1 MPTSSAAQDSL
12 PLWKQRFF
20 TPFVVSAQP
29 ARANPARGLAITTQ
43 AGGQGQLF
51 AWNPATG
58 ALHQL
63 TDTAHGLWEGWIDP
77 LGRCIY
83 YHHDPDGSELGH
95 LVCVPFEGGA
105 VTDVTPDLPPYTL
118 RGVGFSGDGRWLAL
132 NPVSQAGFQLAVAPL
147 GDDGA
152 AGAPRIVFTS
162 AHEAWY
168 ALLSHD
174 GSRAA
179 MISTARAGGQRRYST
194 IVLDAGAGEI
204 IAELW
209 DGPEASVEAV
219 CFAPLPGDARL
230 LATTSRSGFVR
241 PLIWDTASG
250 ERVDFDLPDL
260 GGEVMAL
267 DWSPDGRFLLLCQID
282 RAEQHLFLLE
292 IASGRLQHIA
302 HASGTYYN
310 PFAGGSC
317 FGAAGELFAL
327 RENSTTPAHLVQ
339 LDPASGE
346 VVRVVLA
353 GGDALPGRAW
363 RSVHFPSSD
372 GTLVQGWLAT
382 PAGAGPFPTVV
393 EMHGGPHFATTDS
406 YSPLSQAWID
416 HGFAWL
422 SVNFRGSTTF
432 GRAFKE
438 QIWGDVGHW
447 EVEDVVAGRSWLL
460 EEGIARPDQVFLLGG
475 SYGGFLTL
483 LLLGKTPDLWAGG
496 MAIAAIAD
504 ETLSYADTNDA
515 LKAAIA
521 GWYGGTPDQVPDRYR
536 RASPLAYAEQVQAPV
551 LIFQG
556 QNDTRTPPRQMRV
569 YGDKMRSLG
578 KQIEIEW
585 YDAGH
590 GVGTQE
596 IVNFL
601 EKMLAF
607 AQRQL

>member
-1 MPTSSAAQDSL
+1 MPQATNTQTL

-20 TPFVVSAQP
+20 IPFVVSAQP
-29 ARANPARGLAITTQ
+29 ARANPMRGLAITTQ

-51 AWNPATG
+51 AWNPVTG
-58 ALHQL
+58 ALRQA
-63 TDTAHGLWEGWIDP
+63 TDTTHGIWEGWIDS
-77 LGRCIY
+77 LGRHIY
-83 YHHDPDGSELGH
+83 YHLDPDGSELGH
-95 LVCVPFEGGA
+95 LVRVPFDGGE
-105 VTDVTPDLPPYTL
+105 VEDVTPSLPPYTL

-132 NPVSQAGFQLAVAPL
+132 NPVSRAGFQLAIASL
-147 GDDGA
+147 ADDGA
-152 AGAPRIVFTS
+152 VGEPRIIFTS
-162 AHEAWY
+162 EHEAWY
-168 ALLSHD
+168 ALLAHD

-179 MISTARAGGQRRYST
+179 MISTARAGGQRHYST
-194 IVLDAGAGEI
+194 IVLDAVSGETV
-204 IAELW
+204 AELW
-209 DGPEASVEAV
+209 DGLEASVEAV
-219 CFAPLPGDARL
+219 CFAPLPGDLRL

-250 ERVDFDLPDL
+250 ERVDFDLPQL

-282 RAEQHLFLLE
+282 RAEQQLYLLE
-292 IASGRLQHIA
+292 IASRRLQRIP

-310 PFAGGSC
+310 PFTGGSC
-317 FGAAGELFAL
+317 FGAGGELFAL
-327 RENSTTPAHLVQ
+327 RESSTTPAHLVQ
-339 LDPASGE
+339 LDPDSGSVVRAVLASGD
-346 VVRVVLA
+346 V
-353 GGDALPGRAW
+353 LPGRPW

-382 PAGAGPFPTVV
+382 PDGDGPFPTVV

-406 YSPLSQAWID
+406 YSPLSQAWLD

-432 GRAFKE
+432 GRIFKE

-447 EVEDVVAGRSWLL
+447 EVEDVVAGRAWLV
-460 EEGIARPDQVFLLGG
+460 EQGIAQSDKVFLIGG

-496 MAIAAIAD
+496 MAIAAVAD
-504 ETLSYADTNDA
+504 EALSYEDANDA
-515 LKAAIA
+515 LKAAVA
-521 GWYGGTPDQVPDRYR
+521 GWFGGTPDQVPDRYR
-536 RASPLAYAEQVQAPV
+536 RASPLTYAEQVQAPV
-551 LIFQG
+551 IIFQG
-556 QNDTRTPPRQMRV
+556 HNDTRTPPRQMQV
-569 YGDKMRSLG
+569 YVDKMRSLG
-578 KQIEIEW
+578 KEIEIEW

-596 IVNFL
+596 IITFL

-607 AQRQL
+607 AQRRL

>member
-1 MPTSSAAQDSL
+1 MSQATNTQTI

-20 TPFVVSAQP
+20 TPFVISAQP
-29 ARANPARGLAITTQ
+29 ARANAARGLAITTQ

-51 AWNPATG
+51 AWNPTTG
-58 ALHQL
+58 ALRQA
-63 TDTAHGLWEGWIDP
+63 TDAAHGMWEGWIDP
-77 LGRCIY
+77 RGRHIY
-83 YHHDPDGSELGH
+83 YHLDPDGSEMGH
-95 LVCVPFEGGA
+95 LVRVPFDGGE
-105 VTDVTPDLPPYTL
+105 VEDVTPAQPPYTL
-118 RGVGFSGDGRWLAL
+118 RGVGFSSDGRWLAL
-132 NPVSQAGFQLAVAPL
+132 NPVSRAGFQLVVARL
-147 GDDGA
+147 TEDGA
-152 AGAPRIVFTS
+152 LGEPRIIFTS
-162 AHEAWY
+162 EHEAWY

-194 IVLDAGAGEI
+194 IVIDTASGEI
-204 IAELW
+204 VAELW

-219 CFAPLPGDARL
+219 CFAPLPGDLRL

-250 ERVDFDLPDL
+250 AHIDFDLPEL

-282 RAEQHLFLLE
+282 RAEQQLYLLE
-292 IASGRLQHIA
+292 IASGRLQRIP

-310 PFAGGSC
+310 PFTGGSC
-317 FGAAGELFAL
+317 FGAGGELLAL

-339 LDPASGE
+339 LDPDSGE
-346 VVRVVLA
+346 VMRVVLA
-353 GGDALPGRAW
+353 GGDALPGRPW

-382 PAGAGPFPTVV
+382 PEGDGPFPTVV

-406 YSPLSQAWID
+406 YSPLSQAWLD

-447 EVEDVVAGRSWLL
+447 EVEDVVAGRAWLV
-460 EEGIARPDQVFLLGG
+460 EQGIAQADKVFLIGG

-496 MAIAAIAD
+496 MAIAAVAD
-504 ETLSYADTNDA
+504 EALSYEDANDA
-515 LKAAIA
+515 LKAAVA
-521 GWYGGTPDQVPDRYR
+521 GWFGGAPDQVPDRYR

-551 LIFQG
+551 IIFQG
-556 QNDTRTPPRQMRV
+556 HNDTRTPPRQMQIYV
-569 YGDKMRSLG
+569 DKMRSLG

-596 IVNFL
+596 IIAFL

-607 AQRQL
+607 AQRRL